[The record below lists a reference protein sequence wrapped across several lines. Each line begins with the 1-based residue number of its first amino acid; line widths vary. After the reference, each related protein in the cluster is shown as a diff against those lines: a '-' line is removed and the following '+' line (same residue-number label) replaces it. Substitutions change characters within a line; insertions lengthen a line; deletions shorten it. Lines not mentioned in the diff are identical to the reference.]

1 MSAVRV
7 KFGEVVSNLNETVR
21 QGEEHS
27 LTRVVGL
34 EHIEPQDPDLR
45 RWDELSDLPDGTSFS
60 RVFRQGQVLFGK
72 RRAYQRKVAVAPFDG
87 ICSSDILVFAPA
99 NKKLHPDFLLFIV
112 QSEGFFS
119 HALQTSSGSL
129 SPRTRWQD
137 LATYEF
143 ELPSIEEQQRIVE
156 LLSGVDAHAEALRN
170 QLHVAK
176 ETRKSVL
183 HQSLTAGGDDWTET
197 TLGKVGE
204 SGFFSD
210 GDWVESKDQDPK
222 GNCRLVQLADI
233 GDGMFLDKSDRWL
246 NDEQFLRLRCTA
258 LKPRDILIA
267 RMPDPA
273 ARACLFPDGLPK
285 SATVVDVA
293 ILRCSPDVL
302 PEFLMPLINDS
313 TFRNKAIS
321 LLTGTTRQ
329 RIARSKLA
337 SMAIFLPPLKEQQRI
352 VDEISKIDA
361 VIQETT
367 SAFAA
372 TRQLRSALL
381 NKEIS

>member
-176 ETRKSVL
+176 ETRKAVL
-183 HQSLTAGGDDWTET
+183 HHLLNARGDDWTET
-197 TLGKVGE
+197 TLGNVAEINSETAKNWGADEIVTYIDLSSVTFDSGVGVE
-204 SGFFSD
+204 LFKGRFKDAPGRARRIVRTGDILVSTVRPYLRGFAVVPSRLDGALASTGFAVLRAKQGASISGFIWALIGMEEFVSHLM
-210 GDWVESKDQDPK
+210 E
-222 GNCRLVQLADI
+222 LAT
-233 GDGMFLDKSDRWL
+233 GS
-246 NDEQFLRLRCTA
+246 NY
-258 LKPRDILIA
+258 
-267 RMPDPA
+267 PA
-273 ARACLFPDGLPK
+273 VRP
-285 SATVVDVA
+285 SDVA
-293 ILRCSPDVL
+293 
-302 PEFLMPLINDS
+302 S
-313 TFRNKAIS
+313 TK
-321 LLTGTTRQ
+321 LL
-329 RIARSKLA
+329 
-337 SMAIFLPPLKEQQRI
+337 LPPVKEQQRI
-352 VDEISKIDA
+352 VDEISKVDA

-367 SAFAA
+367 SALAA

>member
-21 QGEEHS
+21 HGEEHS

-34 EHIEPQDPDLR
+34 EHIEPQDPNLR

-60 RVFRQGQVLFGK
+60 RVFRRGQVLFGK

-87 ICSSDILVFAPA
+87 ICSGDILVFSPT

-137 LATYEF
+137 LATFEF

-170 QLHVAK
+170 QLHVAN

-183 HQSLTAGGDDWTET
+183 HHLLTAGGDDWTET
-197 TLGKVGE
+197 TLGNVIQLSYGKALKAE
-204 SGFFSD
+204 DRD
-210 GDWVESKDQDPK
+210 GDGFPVFGSAGEVGQHSEPNVPFVPVVIVGRKGTAGAVWWSDIPCSVIDTAYFLVLKAEGNPKYFYHLLES
-222 GNCRLVQLADI
+222 
-233 GDGMFLDKSDRWL
+233 LDLPTLTAQTGVPGLNRDRVHS
-246 NDEQFLRLRCTA
+246 C
-258 LKPRDILIA
+258 
-267 RMPDPA
+267 
-273 ARACLFPDGLPK
+273 
-285 SATVVDVA
+285 
-293 ILRCSPDVL
+293 
-302 PEFLMPLINDS
+302 EFLCPPLI
-313 TFRNKAIS
+313 
-321 LLTGTTRQ
+321 
-329 RIARSKLA
+329 
-337 SMAIFLPPLKEQQRI
+337 EQQRI
-352 VDEISKIDA
+352 VDEVSKIDA

-367 SAFAA
+367 SALAA

>member
-60 RVFRQGQVLFGK
+60 RVFRRGQVLFGK

-137 LATYEF
+137 LATFEF

-156 LLSGVDAHAEALRN
+156 LLSRVDAHAEALRN

-183 HQSLTAGGDDWTET
+183 HHLLNAGGDDWTET
-197 TLGKVGE
+197 TLGNACEILDHLRRPVSASE
-204 SGFFSD
+204 R
-210 GDWVESKDQDPK
+210 EQ
-222 GNCRLVQLADI
+222 RI
-233 GDGMFLDKSDRWL
+233 GDVPYFGATGQVGWIDEKLFDEDLVLLGEDAVDFLNPHVSKAYLIYGPSWV
-246 NDEQFLRLRCTA
+246 NNHA
-258 LKPRDILIA
+258 HVLKPKNEFVLGQ
-267 RMPDPA
+267 M
-273 ARACLFPDGLPK
+273 L
-285 SATVVDVA
+285 VDVLNVIDYSKYIA
-293 ILRCSPDVL
+293 
-302 PEFLMPLINDS
+302 F
-313 TFRNKAIS
+313 
-321 LLTGTTRQ
+321 GT
-329 RIARSKLA
+329 RSKLTKG
-337 SMAIFLPPLKEQQRI
+337 SMMNMKLTLPPLKEQQRI
-352 VDEISKIDA
+352 VDEISKIDN

-367 SAFAA
+367 SALAA

>member
-21 QGEEHS
+21 HGEEHS

-45 RWDELSDLPDGTSFS
+45 RWDELSDLPDGTSFT
-60 RVFRQGQVLFGK
+60 RIFRRGQVLFGK

-137 LATYEF
+137 LATFEF

-156 LLSGVDAHAEALRN
+156 LLSGVDAHAEALRT
-170 QLHVAK
+170 QLNVAQ

-183 HQSLTAGGDDWTET
+183 YHLLTAGGDGWSET
-197 TLGKVGE
+197 RLGSV
-204 SGFFSD
+204 F
-210 GDWVESKDQDPK
+210 
-222 GNCRLVQLADI
+222 QLSNKKL
-233 GDGMFLDKSDRWL
+233 GSHQS
-246 NDEQFLRLRCTA
+246 E
-258 LKPRDILIA
+258 
-267 RMPDPA
+267 
-273 ARACLFPDGLPK
+273 
-285 SATVVDVA
+285 
-293 ILRCSPDVL
+293 
-302 PEFLMPLINDS
+302 PEIF
-313 TFRNKAIS
+313 AIS
-321 LLTGTTRQ
+321 KYDGVVLAQEYFEQ
-329 RIARSKLA
+329 RIASKSLNTYKVISPSDWVYSTIHIDEGSIAVNHFPFEGVVSPMYTTMNWNSEQHDSSFFELLLKSEGAISRYRDNSQGTVNRRRSLSWKTFADLA
-337 SMAIFLPPLKEQQRI
+337 FLVPPLVEQQRI
-352 VDEISKIDA
+352 VDQISKIDN

-367 SAFAA
+367 SALAA